1 MTTTLVRPQE
11 ANETSLFP
19 LPGDLAEDRSAD
31 DISTSDIAAHRIDH
45 DDFEENE
52 HHGSVV
58 VDYKP
63 GDYPPE
69 PEAAAAQADP
79 PTATSSPEASVP
91 PSPPAPQSAPTTS
104 SMKVRKRNG
113 QLEPVDVTKI
123 IRAVELSCEGLEGV
137 DPLRVATQTISSLC
151 DGATT
156 TELDE
161 LSIRTAAGLI
171 ADEPNYSRLAARILT
186 TYIDK
191 EVQNQNIH
199 SFSQSVEV
207 AYEAG
212 LIGESTA
219 EFIRGNARKLNDAIA
234 PERNDLF
241 EFFGLRIVY
250 DRYLLRHPELRTVIE
265 TPQHFMLRVACGL
278 ATSANDAIA
287 FYDLMSSLAYL
298 PSSPTLFNSGTTHPQ
313 MSSCYLL
320 DSPEDDLKAIYDR
333 YTDIALLSKH
343 AGGIG
348 LSYSRV
354 RSSGSLIRG
363 TNGVSNGIV
372 PWLKTLD
379 SSVCAVNQGGR
390 RKGAACVYLES
401 WHADIEEFLELKD
414 NTGDESRRT
423 HNLNLANW
431 VPDLFMERV
440 EKDWQWSL
448 FDPKKVPHL
457 IDLYGEEFE
466 RAYLAA
472 EEKGLYEK
480 QVSAQGL
487 YRRMMRTLAQTGN
500 GWMTFKDA
508 SNLKS
513 NQTGGGVATG
523 AEAGAVAN
531 GGGSGESTSNE
542 SSPGESASHEPAKV
556 IHLSNLCTEIL
567 EVTNSDETA
576 VCNLGSVNVGRLVVG
591 EGADGWFDFDRLG
604 EIVRTAV
611 PFLDRVID
619 INFYPIPEAEASNS
633 VWRPVGLGLMGL
645 QDVFFQLEMPFDSPE
660 ARDLSRRI
668 SEEIYYWSLSTSC
681 DLAAEHGPHDAY
693 SQTRAAAGDLQFDLW
708 GLEESDLADP
718 ARWQELKA
726 RIAEHGLRNSLLI
739 AIAPTATIASIAGC
753 YECIEP
759 QVSNLFKRETLS
771 GEFLQINTYLV
782 RDLQQRG
789 LWNEEM
795 LAALKQSDG
804 SVQEIAAIPEDLR
817 LLYRTAWELPMRSLI
832 DMAADRGAFIDQS
845 QSLNLFMQNPTIP
858 KLSSMY
864 LYAWKSGLKTTYYL
878 RSRAATRIN
887 QTTTGANGNGAMN
900 GNGNGINDNG
910 GGINSAIGNGNA
922 AINSSAANGAV
933 GTGALNS
940 SATINSNATAAACAL
955 ENPETCEACQ

>member
-19 LPGDLAEDRSAD
+19 LPDDLAEDRSSD
-31 DISTSDIAAHRIDH
+31 DISTSDIAALGIDH
-45 DDFEENE
+45 DDFGENE
-52 HHGSVV
+52 HHVSVV
-58 VDYKP
+58 VDFKP
-63 GDYPPE
+63 SDYPTE
-69 PEAAAAQADP
+69 PEAAEAQAQADP
-79 PTATSSPEASVP
+79 PPATSSPEASVP

-123 IRAVELSCEGLEGV
+123 IRAVELSCEGLGGV

-513 NQTGGGVATG
+513 NQTGGG
-523 AEAGAVAN
+523 
-531 GGGSGESTSNE
+531 SPSE
-542 SSPGESASHEPAKV
+542 SSPSESASHEPAKV

-591 EGADGWFDFDRLG
+591 EGPDGWFDFDRLG

-660 ARDLSRRI
+660 ARELSRRI
-668 SEEIYYWSLSTSC
+668 SEEIYYWALSTSC

-693 SQTRAAAGDLQFDLW
+693 HQTRAAAGDLQFDLW

-718 ARWQELKA
+718 ARWQELKT

-887 QTTTGANGNGAMN
+887 QTTTGTNGNGAMN
-900 GNGNGINDNG
+900 GNGNVANSSLANG
-910 GGINSAIGNGNA
+910 SIGSANGGINGN
-922 AINSSAANGAV
+922 SAV
-933 GTGALNS
+933 GTSTLNGS
-940 SATINSNATAAACAL
+940 TTSHSLDPSHQAPANQSRTPQDAAAIACAL

>member
-1 MTTTLVRPQE
+1 
-11 ANETSLFP
+11 
-19 LPGDLAEDRSAD
+19 
-31 DISTSDIAAHRIDH
+31 
-45 DDFEENE
+45 
-52 HHGSVV
+52 
-58 VDYKP
+58 
-63 GDYPPE
+63 
-69 PEAAAAQADP
+69 
-79 PTATSSPEASVP
+79 
-91 PSPPAPQSAPTTS
+91 
-104 SMKVRKRNG
+104 
-113 QLEPVDVTKI
+113 
-123 IRAVELSCEGLEGV
+123 
-137 DPLRVATQTISSLC
+137 
-151 DGATT
+151 
-156 TELDE
+156 
-161 LSIRTAAGLI
+161 
-171 ADEPNYSRLAARILT
+171 
-186 TYIDK
+186 
-191 EVQNQNIH
+191 
-199 SFSQSVEV
+199 
-207 AYEAG
+207 
-212 LIGESTA
+212 
-219 EFIRGNARKLNDAIA
+219 
-234 PERNDLF
+234 
-241 EFFGLRIVY
+241 
-250 DRYLLRHPELRTVIE
+250 
-265 TPQHFMLRVACGL
+265 
-278 ATSANDAIA
+278 
-287 FYDLMSSLAYL
+287 
-298 PSSPTLFNSGTTHPQ
+298 
-313 MSSCYLL
+313 
-320 DSPEDDLKAIYDR
+320 
-333 YTDIALLSKH
+333 
-343 AGGIG
+343 
-348 LSYSRV
+348 
-354 RSSGSLIRG
+354 
-363 TNGVSNGIV
+363 
-372 PWLKTLD
+372 
-379 SSVCAVNQGGR
+379 
-390 RKGAACVYLES
+390 
-401 WHADIEEFLELKD
+401 
-414 NTGDESRRT
+414 
-423 HNLNLANW
+423 
-431 VPDLFMERV
+431 
-440 EKDWQWSL
+440 
-448 FDPKKVPHL
+448 
-457 IDLYGEEFE
+457 
-466 RAYLAA
+466 
-472 EEKGLYEK
+472 
-480 QVSAQGL
+480 
-487 YRRMMRTLAQTGN
+487 MMRTLAQTGN

-531 GGGSGESTSNE
+531 GGGSGESTSGE
-542 SSPGESASHEPAKV
+542 SASPESASHEPAKV

-576 VCNLGSVNVGRLVVG
+576 VCNLGSVNVGRLVEG

-660 ARDLSRRI
+660 ARELSKRI
-668 SEEIYYWSLSTSC
+668 SEEIYYWALSTSC

-708 GLEESDLADP
+708 GLDESDLADP

-887 QTTTGANGNGAMN
+887 QTTTGTNGNGAMN
-900 GNGNGINDNG
+900 GNGNANG
-910 GGINSAIGNGNA
+910 GGINGAIGNGNA
-922 AINSSAANGAV
+922 AINSSVANGAV